1 MLHIKKNDM
10 VVVKRG
16 KEKGKRA
23 KVLRVL
29 PSDGKVVLEGLNII
43 TKHAKKR
50 RQEDQGGIIKKESP
64 INISNVMLYCAKC
77 KKAVRTGFVR
87 KKDSV
92 NRVCKKCNQE
102 L

>member
-1 MLHIKKNDM
+1 MLRIKKNDM

-16 KEKGKRA
+16 KERGKKARVL
-23 KVLRVL
+23 KVLPV
-29 PSDGKVVLEGLNII
+29 DGKVILEGLNII
-43 TKHAKKR
+43 TKHARKR
-50 RQEDQGGIIKKESP
+50 RQEDQGGIIKRESP
-64 INISNVMLYCAKC
+64 VNISNVMLYCAKC

-87 KKDSV
+87 KKNSV